1 MIKSNLCDYSDAY
14 IHVKVTMTVPNIGT
28 APAPNN
34 RNKIVIFKNCA
45 SFTNCRSEIY
55 NTEVDDAHGIDVV
68 MPMYDFIEYSGAY
81 LKTSRSSW
89 QYNTD
94 EPALSDK
101 ENMDFPYDSNDSIS
115 FKFKQQI
122 TWQTGNNEIKDV
134 KIMVPLKYLTY
145 FWRTMEIPLINCE
158 ISLMLTWS
166 KNWFFVAGAAAN
178 QESIF
183 AIIDTKLYV
192 SVVTLSTEG
201 NVKLLKQLESGFFL
215 KKKTI
220 GININLTNTA
230 GMK

>member
-89 QYNTD
+89 KYNTD

-101 ENMDFPYDSNDSIS
+101 ENIMDFPYDSNDSIS

-122 TWQTGNNEIKDV
+122 TWQAGNNEIKDV

-201 NVKLLKQLESGFFL
+201 NVKLLKQLESGFFF
-215 KKKTI
+215 KKK
-220 GININLTNTA
+220 NNWN
-230 GMK
+230 KYQSN